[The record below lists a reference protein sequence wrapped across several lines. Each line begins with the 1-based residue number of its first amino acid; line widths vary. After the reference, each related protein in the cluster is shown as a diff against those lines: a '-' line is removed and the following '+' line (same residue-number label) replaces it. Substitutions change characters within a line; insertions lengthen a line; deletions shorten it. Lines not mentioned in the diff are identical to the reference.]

1 MTLRRDAD
9 DGKQAAAANR
19 AEGRP
24 SPSDG
29 GATSPPLVS
38 RSRVSHYEITGEIG
52 RGGMGVVYRARDLV
66 LGREVALKVPLLR
79 RGDEAR
85 HRQRFLREAQTASSL
100 SHPGIVPVF
109 EAFEEGGLPW
119 LVMEFVEGQSL
130 SSMVHNKGRLPV
142 AQVLQYLSMLTD
154 ALRTAHRKGVLHR
167 DIKPSNIL
175 VTRDGVARLTDFGL
189 ATFLPGSD
197 DATTVSKGAGGR
209 LTAEGVAVGTLAYM
223 SPEQLLGRP
232 LDERSDLFS
241 LGAVA
246 YEMCTGTPAFTPSS
260 EGDVIDAVLH
270 RSPPRPSTL
279 NVSLPEGLD
288 HIVGKCLAKRADE
301 RYQTARELAA
311 DIRSLERQLE
321 PLASRSSGALS
332 PQVQRHRLRVLV
344 PWLVVAAAVG
354 AGGWWLVH
362 RATHPEL
369 PRFVPRQVTA
379 RPEAEIDPAI
389 SPSGQEIAYSAR
401 YDASAGDIYVIDVQ
415 GGRPLQLTED
425 PAADTHP
432 AWFPDGSALAFASD
446 RGVAPSIW
454 KVPRFGGTPVLLVP
468 NAEDPT
474 VSPDGTRVAFARRGP
489 GGFLRIGVAST
500 RGPHEGRLITRDG
513 DGLWDHRQPAWS
525 PDGRTICYRAHRN
538 LWMIAAEGGQGR
550 RFTSGD
556 VPTISPRWSPDGRF
570 VYFVTMLESAGV
582 LFRKPVRGGSAQRV
596 TMGAGE
602 EESPSISVDGRRL
615 AFANARE
622 TYSIRLVNLATGSES
637 TFSERRLVAEPAIA
651 PDLSAVAFTSD
662 RMGTRDIWLLRL
674 DDGRLTGDP
683 VRFTNHT
690 GSTAHPVFSPDG
702 KWIAYYR
709 VANGQRDIWIAPAI
723 GGLPVQVTTNPARD
737 VHPEWSPDG
746 SRIAFVSD
754 RGGSYQLWVIPVHD
768 GRPSGPPRQ
777 VTNTEGTPTFPAWSP
792 DGSSIA
798 FVRQTG
804 EGGEVFV
811 TSSEGDSPPRRLTRG
826 ADALSLVWN
835 RASGQLLACARWGGG
850 NPTIQ
855 ILPLDGGP
863 PQPLPGLPS
872 PTGEATYTDFDLS
885 PAGGLLALWE
895 HQATG
900 DIWVLETESG
910 RF

>member
-1 MTLRRDAD
+1 
-9 DGKQAAAANR
+9 
-19 AEGRP
+19 
-24 SPSDG
+24 
-29 GATSPPLVS
+29 
-38 RSRVSHYEITGEIG
+38 
-52 RGGMGVVYRARDLV
+52 MGVVYRARDLV

-100 SHPGIVPVF
+100 SHPGIVPVY

-119 LVMEFVEGQSL
+119 LVMELVEGQSL

-142 AQVLQYLSMLTD
+142 AEVLQYLSMLTD

-197 DATTVSKGAGGR
+197 DATTVSKGAGER

-389 SPSGQEIAYSAR
+389 SPSGQEIAYSAS
-401 YDASAGDIYVIDVQ
+401 YDTAAADIYVIDVK
-415 GGRPLQLTED
+415 GGRPLRLTEN

-446 RGVAPSIW
+446 RGGVPSIL

-468 NAEDPT
+468 NAEDPA

-489 GGFLRIGVAST
+489 GGFFRIGVAST
-500 RGPHEGRLITRDG
+500 QGPDEGRLITGDG
-513 DGLWDHRQPAWS
+513 QGLWDHRQPAWS
-525 PDGRTICYRAHRN
+525 PDGTTICYRDHRN
-538 LWMIAAEGGQGR
+538 LWVISAGGGKAR
-550 RFTSGD
+550 PFTSGD
-556 VPTISPRWSPDGRF
+556 DPTLSPRWSPDGRF
-570 VYFVTMLESAGV
+570 IYFVTILESAGV
-582 LFRKPVRGGSAQRV
+582 LFRKPVRDGSVQRV
-596 TMGAGE
+596 TLGTGE
-602 EESPSISVDGRRL
+602 EESPSLSADGRRL
-615 AFANARE
+615 AFANAR
-622 TYSIRLVNLATGSES
+622 TAYSLRLVDLVTGRISV
-637 TFSERRLVAEPAIA
+637 FSEQRFLSEPALA
-651 PDLSAVAFTSD
+651 PDRSALVFTSD
-662 RMGTRDIWLLRL
+662 RMGSRDIWLLHLR
-674 DDGRLTGDP
+674 DGQPAGDA
-683 VRFTNHT
+683 VRVTNQP

-702 KWIAYYR
+702 RWIAYYR
-709 VANGQRDIWIAPAI
+709 VINGQRDVWVTPAG
-723 GGLPVQVTTNPARD
+723 GGLPVQITTDKAKD

-746 SRIAFVSD
+746 TRLAFVSNRD
-754 RGGSYQLWVIPVHD
+754 GSYDLWVVPVRD
-768 GRPSGPPRQ
+768 GRAAGEPQQ
-777 VTNTEGTPTFPAWSP
+777 VTDTDGTEQFPAWSP
-792 DGSSIA
+792 DGRSIA
-798 FVRQTG
+798 FIEQTG
-804 EGGEVFV
+804 EGDDVFV
-811 TSSEGDSPPRRLTRG
+811 IPVEGGEPPRRLTTG
-826 ADALSLVWN
+826 ADAFSLVWN
-835 RASGQLLACARWGGG
+835 RGTGQLLACARWGGG

-863 PQPLPGLPS
+863 PQPLQGLPS
-872 PTGEATYTDFDLS
+872 PTGEVTYTDFDLS
-885 PAGGLLALWE
+885 PDGRLLALWA

-900 DIWVLETESG
+900 DIWVLETDSG